1 MNLPCFLI
9 GLLPFI
15 TNWFHLLTAPISW
28 NGWVGYTKGLELYV
42 LDFVAVVI
50 LLVLR
55 GNLTRPPFIVPMS
68 LYFVAVLIATFN
80 AQMIEAAAFYCWQLL
95 RVFLVYFTVA
105 NVCMFEFGAVSAIL
119 TGLAAGEVLECA
131 IAIWERFGLH
141 VLQTWGTLGSQN
153 ELGIASHFVVLP
165 FFAII
170 LGGRRGW
177 LPIVVVLAGMMTY
190 TLTTSR
196 ASVLLGLTGL
206 CLIWLL
212 SSFSQFSRRKL
223 GVVTIGLVAL
233 AVVAPIAMASFDER
247 FARTNLGLA
256 EDSERL
262 AYKRAAWMMLEDHP
276 GGVGPNNFALVG
288 NTGGYYGRSG
298 GISGN
303 GRSSNVHNLYLLVLA
318 ETGPIGL
325 ASFIL
330 MLASPL
336 VMALRYGLFGRLGAG
351 DPKRDFLIGASVTLL
366 IVYAHSTEEWVM
378 VAAELQY
385 LLAILFGLIAGVT
398 AEEKALQNT
407 APHLIVV
414 PLQTQGRSGQDAR
427 APFRLKGS

>member
-9 GLLPFI
+9 GVLPFI
-15 TNWFHLLTAPISW
+15 TGWFHLLTAPISW
-28 NGWVGYTKGLELYV
+28 AQWVGYTKGLELYV

-50 LLVLR
+50 MLALR
-55 GNLTRPPFIVPMS
+55 GSFTRPPFIIPMG

-80 AQMIEAAAFYCWQLL
+80 AQLIEPAAFYCWQLL
-95 RVFLVYFTVA
+95 RVFLLYFTVA
-105 NVCMFEFGAVSAIL
+105 NVCAVEFEAVSAIL

-141 VLQTWGTLGSQN
+141 ILQTPGTLGSQN
-153 ELGIASHFVVLP
+153 ELGIVSHFAVLP

-190 TLTTSR
+190 ALTTSR

-206 CLIWLL
+206 GLVWLL
-212 SSFSQFSRRKL
+212 SSLTQFSGRKL
-223 GVVTIGLVAL
+223 GVVTVGLVAL
-233 AVVAPIAMASFDER
+233 AVVAPIAMSSFDKR
-247 FARTNLGLA
+247 FARSNLGLA

-262 AYKRAAWMMLEDHP
+262 AFKRAAWMMLEDHP
-276 GGVGPNNFALVG
+276 GGVGPNNFALVA
-288 NTGGYYGRSG
+288 NTGGYYNRSG
-298 GISGN
+298 GVSDL

-336 VMALRYGLFGRLGAG
+336 VMALRYGLFGRWGVG
-351 DPKRDFLIGASVTLL
+351 DPKRDVLIGASVTLF
-366 IVYAHSTEEWVM
+366 IVYIHSTEEWV
-378 VAAELQY
+378 VIVGELQY
-385 LLAILFGLIAGVT
+385 LLAILFGMIAGLT
-398 AEEKALQNT
+398 EEKRALRST
-407 APHLIVV
+407 ARRIIVV
-414 PLQTQGRSGQDAR
+414 PSQSL
-427 APFRLKGS
+427 LKGDAP